1 MRRRLMVA
9 LTLVIAT
16 VVVVIIVPSALLV
29 RRAARAEAQARIQR
43 LAERVADLANSDLDR
58 GRLDA
63 QRIERVLPAE
73 TYAVITI
80 GNGPSFSVGDRP
92 AGAFLKSSVSED
104 QVHVVIKRRLRSG
117 EANGDLRGTA
127 ASGVQ
132 RRDDVD
138 DLQATAFASRR

>member
-1 MRRRLMVA
+1 MILPRDRRGGAQEAPPQAVDVNEVCAGRQFGEHTARAPREKALDSSRIRDGMKDDSLAMRDPPGLRCDSR
-9 LTLVIAT
+9 
-16 VVVVIIVPSALLV
+16 LV
-29 RRAARAEAQARIQR
+29 RRR
-43 LAERVADLANSDLDR
+43 RV
-58 GRLDA
+58 
-63 QRIERVLPAE
+63 
-73 TYAVITI
+73 
-80 GNGPSFSVGDRP
+80 
-92 AGAFLKSSVSED
+92 ED